1 MSKVEMHAAFGEVL
15 KHAVGPEQNALGV
28 LGHGH
33 AGDAHVNLG
42 GQLLH
47 GGGGRSAHVHELPD
61 AGGVDV
67 VHHHV
72 DAVLDDVGTDA
83 GTHLAEADKTNFHG
97 KLLVNYMVPQQL
109 RRHFP
114 HP

>member
-1 MSKVEMHAAFGEVL
+1 MHAAFGS
-15 KHAVGPEQNALGV
+15 KQNVLGV
-28 LGHGH
+28 FGHGH
-33 AGDAHVNLG
+33 TGDAHVNLG
-42 GQLLH
+42 GQFLH
-47 GGGGRSAHVHELPD
+47 SGGGRGTHVHELLHV
-61 AGGVDV
+61 GGVDV

-72 DAVLDDVGTDA
+72 DAVLNDVGTDA
-83 GTHLAEADKTNFHG
+83 GPHLAEADKTNFHG